1 DSLLDRAVDLA
12 KKSVALDEND
22 SLCHDILGQIYINRR
37 LFDLAEHH
45 YQRALSLNPN
55 RSTLMASFGWMCG
68 YLGKPELGIDY
79 LKNARL
85 IDPYF
90 EPSWYWTARG
100 VVHFIAHQYE
110 DSIAAL
116 GRSASQ
122 SYRSLVMQAAS
133 LVQLDRQGEAQQRAR
148 EALRAVPDFSIRN

>member
-1 DSLLDRAVDLA
+1 
-12 KKSVALDEND
+12 
-22 SLCHDILGQIYINRR
+22 
-37 LFDLAEHH
+37 
-45 YQRALSLNPN
+45 
-55 RSTLMASFGWMCG
+55 MASFGWMCG

-110 DSIAAL
+110 DAIAAL

-148 EALRAVPDFSIRN
+148 EALRAVPDFSIRNFMARRPFRRDEDRQHLSDALRKAGLPE